1 MLDRLRSFI
10 AGIAHR
16 ERFEDAMTD
25 EMRFHLEA
33 YADDLVASG
42 VSRAEAT
49 RRARL
54 EFGGVER
61 VKEECRQ
68 ARGLR
73 IADELRQ
80 DVRYATRLMAKS
92 PGFTAAAVV
101 SLALGIGAN
110 TAIFSLM
117 HAVLLRTLPIQGPQ
131 QLYFLAHDPGA
142 LLSTSANYPLFERY
156 SRADVFSG
164 VTTYSTFPQASE

>member
-1 MLDRLRSFI
+1 MLAQLRSFI
-10 AGIAHR
+10 TALVR
-16 ERFEDAMTD
+16 RDRVEDAMTD

-33 YADDLVASG
+33 YADDLVAAG
-42 VSRAEAT
+42 LSRAEAR

-80 DVRYATRLMAKS
+80 DLRYAVRLMAKS

-117 HAVLLRTLPIQGPQ
+117 HALLLKTL
-131 QLYFLAHDPGA
+131 
-142 LLSTSANYPLFERY
+142 S
-156 SRADVFSG
+156 
-164 VTTYSTFPQASE
+164 

>member
-1 MLDRLRSFI
+1 MFARLRSFVI
-10 AGIAHR
+10 GLVGRDRI
-16 ERFEDAMTD
+16 EDAMTD
-25 EMRFHLEA
+25 EMRFHLDA
-33 YADDLVASG
+33 CADDLVASG
-42 VSRAEAT
+42 LTRAQAE

-73 IADELRQ
+73 LADELRQ
-80 DVRYATRLMAKS
+80 DVRYAVRVMRKS

-110 TAIFSLM
+110 TAIFSLL
-117 HAVLLRTLPIQGPQ
+117 H
-131 QLYFLAHDPGA
+131 A
-142 LLSTSANYPLFERY
+142 LLPKRCRFTNRSGCSSSRTIRAPRRAPARTIRCSNATAAPMSSAA
-156 SRADVFSG
+156 SRPTVRSRRVSA
-164 VTTYSTFPQASE
+164 